1 MIRRDIATIGISED
15 KIVILL
21 TDDILDS
28 EEKDSLT
35 KLDSN
40 DIIMIINENTSDKE
54 IEDLQLFFIQSLLH
68 GRRKR
73 RQRFYGRYRFWKL
86 FPKRNGSLVR
96 IQSHNKRT
104 DFISDTLVFRKFRNR
119 ESKWKFRIYYR
130 DKRRPNNNYRD
141 YGKRENRVVSYFS
154 KQIINISIAANTLLW
169 WQK

>member
-28 EEKDSLT
+28 EEKDSFT

-73 RQRFYGRYRFWKL
+73 RQWFYGRYRF
-86 FPKRNGSLVR
+86 
-96 IQSHNKRT
+96 
-104 DFISDTLVFRKFRNR
+104 
-119 ESKWKFRIYYR
+119 
-130 DKRRPNNNYRD
+130 
-141 YGKRENRVVSYFS
+141 
-154 KQIINISIAANTLLW
+154 
-169 WQK
+169 